1 MAAAATVVALP
12 TFVSFSYRSNRLE
25 WRSRRIAV
33 CSRRNVPPRA
43 SAETDAPAPAAA
55 ATSAFADLA
64 AARLD
69 RSAVALAPCGPQG
82 NGLVLAEPVVAG
94 QVVLRVPLD
103 TCLAVNYAEGLS
115 LPPGQ
120 WPRLRKG
127 VAKDNSLPWDV
138 LLVRPGV
145 LNGSGACHWR
155 NWCKRG
161 GTCLCWN
168 WVLRGG

>member
-1 MAAAATVVALP
+1 M
-12 TFVSFSYRSNRLE
+12 
-25 WRSRRIAV
+25 